1 MKQKIKILSFLGA
14 VTLFVF
20 MMIASDT
27 DVTPAP
33 PNSPKLVTVDLS
45 GDYLGLCSSFYEGV
59 KPLLVTISID
69 RYTGSGTFEANY
81 KTYKKTVTNQDLI
94 AGSSFQFE
102 KNFKFTDIEV
112 PKTGSFGITVTIDVT
127 TCFACCSAIDGCTA
141 TNAQGF
147 TSQGGK
153 PYFRGISSISN
164 SSEGT
169 TYFKVIPLLAQ
180 CF

>member
-14 VTLFVF
+14 ITLFMF
-20 MMIASDT
+20 MMIASEDW
-27 DVTPAP
+27 DPAP
-33 PNSPKLVTVDLS
+33 PNSPKLATVDLS

-112 PKTGSFGITVTIDVT
+112 PKTGSFGITATIDVT

-153 PYFRGISSISN
+153 PYFRGISTVIN
-164 SSEGT
+164 SAEST
-169 TYFKVIPLLAQ
+169 TYFRVIPLLAQ

>member
-1 MKQKIKILSFLGA
+1 MKQKIKILSFFGA
-14 VTLFVF
+14 ITLFVF
-20 MMIASDT
+20 MMIASN
-27 DVTPAP
+27 DVIIAP

-81 KTYKKTVTNQDLI
+81 KTYKKTVTNQDNV

-102 KNFKFTDIEV
+102 KNFKFDDIEV
-112 PKTGSFGITVTIDVT
+112 PKEGSFGITVTVDVS
-127 TCFACCSAIDGCTA
+127 TCYACCSANNGCTA

-153 PYFRGISSISN
+153 PYFRGISTVIN
-164 SSEGT
+164 SEEST
-169 TYFKVIPLLAQ
+169 TYFRVIPLLAQ